1 MRTAKK
7 SPARLSRARGQET
20 WMNQPKQERF
30 KTSVGGQALMEGIMM
45 RGPKNICCAVRKPD
59 GTIETKIEPTP
70 THGIWTKI
78 PLVRGAISMVE
89 SLIMGYRY
97 MMYSAQVS
105 MGDDYDPE
113 EEETAFEKWVGDHL
127 GKKAEDVLLGAAAV
141 LGGLF
146 AILLFTVLPTVLV
159 GGVNRLLSLGRWSK
173 VILEAVLKVAIFL
186 SYMVAISK
194 MKEIHRVFEYHGAEH
209 KTIACYEAGDALTVE
224 NVRKYTRFH
233 PRCGTSFLILVVI
246 VSVFLYSVLPWS
258 STGLRVVFKL
268 LLLPVVMG
276 ISYEL
281 LKWCGRSDNLATRII
296 RQPGI
301 WVQHLTVFEPDD
313 SMIEVAIAA
322 VTPVLP
328 EDPEDGRW

>member
-1 MRTAKK
+1 
-7 SPARLSRARGQET
+7 
-20 WMNQPKQERF
+20 MNQPNKERF

-45 RGPKNICCAVRKPD
+45 RGPKLICCAVRKPD
-59 GTIETKIEPTP
+59 GTIETKIDPVKN
-70 THGIWTKI
+70 HGIWTKI
-78 PLVRGAISMVE
+78 PLVRGAISMIE
-89 SLIMGYRY
+89 SLIVGYRY

-105 MGDDYDPE
+105 MGDDYDPA

-127 GKKAEDVLLGAAAV
+127 GKKAEDILMAGAALV
-141 LGGLF
+141 GGLF

-159 GGVNRLLSLGRWSK
+159 GGLNHLVPLGRWAK
-173 VILEAVLKVAIFL
+173 VVLEAVLKVGIFL
-186 SYMVAISK
+186 TYMVGISK

-209 KTIACYEAGDALTVE
+209 KTIACYEAGDELTVE

-258 STGLRVVFKL
+258 STSLRVVFKL
-268 LLLPVVMG
+268 LLLPLVMG

-281 LKWCGRSDNLATRII
+281 LKWCGRSDNIATRII

>member
-1 MRTAKK
+1 
-7 SPARLSRARGQET
+7 
-20 WMNQPKQERF
+20 MNQPKKERF

-45 RGPKNICCAVRKPD
+45 RGPKLICCAVRKPD
-59 GTIETKIEPTP
+59 GTIETKLDPVKN
-70 THGIWTKI
+70 HGIWTKI
-78 PLVRGAISMVE
+78 PLVRGAISMIE
-89 SLIMGYRY
+89 SLIVGYHY

-113 EEETAFEKWVGDHL
+113 EEETAFEKWVGEHF
-127 GKKAEDVLLGAAAV
+127 GQKAEDALLACAAV
-141 LGGLF
+141 VGGLL
-146 AILLFTVLPTVLV
+146 AILLFTVLPTLIV
-159 GGVNRLLSLGRWSK
+159 GGVGRFVTLGRWAK
-173 VILEAVLKVAIFL
+173 VVLEAVLKVGIFL
-186 SYMVAISK
+186 TYMVAISK

-209 KTIACYEAGDALTVE
+209 KTIACYEAGDELTVE

-246 VSVFLYSVLPWS
+246 VSVFLYSVLPWGS
-258 STGLRVVFKL
+258 IGLRVLFKL
-268 LLLPVVMG
+268 LLLPLVMG

-281 LKWCGRSDNLATRII
+281 LKWCGRSDNIATRII

-313 SMIEVAIAA
+313 SMIEVAITA

>member
-1 MRTAKK
+1 
-7 SPARLSRARGQET
+7 
-20 WMNQPKQERF
+20 MNQPKKERF

-45 RGPKNICCAVRKPD
+45 RGPKLICCAVRKPD
-59 GTIETKIEPTP
+59 GTIETKLEPVKN
-70 THGIWTKI
+70 HGVWTKI
-78 PLVRGAISMVE
+78 PLVRGAISMIE
-89 SLIMGYRY
+89 SLIVGYRY

-113 EEETAFEKWVGDHL
+113 EEETAFEKWVGEHF
-127 GKKAEDVLLGAAAV
+127 GQKAEDALLACAAV
-141 LGGLF
+141 VGGLL
-146 AILLFTVLPTVLV
+146 AILLFTVLPTLIV
-159 GGVNRLLSLGRWSK
+159 GGVSRFVTLGRWAK
-173 VILEAVLKVAIFL
+173 VVLEAVLKVAIFL
-186 SYMVAISK
+186 TYMAGISR

-209 KTIACYEAGDALTVE
+209 KTIACYEAGDELTVE

-233 PRCGTSFLILVVI
+233 PRCGTSVLILVVI
-246 VSVFLYSVLPWS
+246 VSVFLYSVLPWGS
-258 STGLRVVFKL
+258 IGLRVLFKL

-281 LKWCGRSDNLATRII
+281 LKWCGRSDNIATRII

-301 WVQHLTVFEPDD
+301 WVQHMTVFEPDD

>member
-1 MRTAKK
+1 
-7 SPARLSRARGQET
+7 
-20 WMNQPKQERF
+20 MNQPKKERF

-45 RGPKNICCAVRKPD
+45 RGPKLICCAVRKPD
-59 GTIETKIEPTP
+59 GTIETKIDPVKN
-70 THGIWTKI
+70 HGIWTKI
-78 PLVRGAISMVE
+78 PLVRGAISMIE
-89 SLIMGYRY
+89 SLIVGYHY

-113 EEETAFEKWVGDHL
+113 EEETAFEKWVGEHF
-127 GKKAEDVLLGAAAV
+127 GQKAEDALLACAAV
-141 LGGLF
+141 VGGLL
-146 AILLFTVLPTVLV
+146 AILLFTVLPTLIV
-159 GGVNRLLSLGRWSK
+159 GGVGRFVTLGRWAK
-173 VILEAVLKVAIFL
+173 VVLEAVLKVGIFL
-186 SYMVAISK
+186 TYMVAISK

-209 KTIACYEAGDALTVE
+209 KTIACYEAGDELTVE

-246 VSVFLYSVLPWS
+246 VSVFLYSVLPWGS
-258 STGLRVVFKL
+258 IGLRVLFKL
-268 LLLPVVMG
+268 LLLPLVMG

-281 LKWCGRSDNLATRII
+281 LKWCGRSDNIATRII

-313 SMIEVAIAA
+313 SMIEVAITA

>member
-1 MRTAKK
+1 
-7 SPARLSRARGQET
+7 
-20 WMNQPKQERF
+20 MNQPKKERF

-45 RGPKNICCAVRKPD
+45 RGPKLICCAVRKPD
-59 GTIETKIEPTP
+59 GTIETKIDPVKN
-70 THGIWTKI
+70 HGIWTKI
-78 PLVRGAISMVE
+78 PLVRGAISMIE
-89 SLIMGYRY
+89 SLIVGYHY

-113 EEETAFEKWVGDHL
+113 EEETAFEKWVGEHF
-127 GKKAEDVLLGAAAV
+127 GQKAEDALLACAAV
-141 LGGLF
+141 VGGLL
-146 AILLFTVLPTVLV
+146 AILLFTVLPTLIV
-159 GGVNRLLSLGRWSK
+159 GGVGRFVTLGRWAK
-173 VILEAVLKVAIFL
+173 VVLEAVLKVGIFL
-186 SYMVAISK
+186 TYMVAISK

-209 KTIACYEAGDALTVE
+209 KTIACYEAGDELTVE

-246 VSVFLYSVLPWS
+246 VSVFLYSVLPWGS
-258 STGLRVVFKL
+258 IGLRVLFKL

-281 LKWCGRSDNLATRII
+281 LKWCGRSDNIATRII

-328 EDPEDGRW
+328 EDPGDGKW

>member
-1 MRTAKK
+1 
-7 SPARLSRARGQET
+7 
-20 WMNQPKQERF
+20 MNQPKKERF

-45 RGPKNICCAVRKPD
+45 RGPKLICCAVRKPD
-59 GTIETKIEPTP
+59 GTIETKIDPVKN
-70 THGIWTKI
+70 HGIWTKI
-78 PLVRGAISMVE
+78 PLVRGAISMIE
-89 SLIMGYRY
+89 SLIVGYRY

-127 GKKAEDVLLGAAAV
+127 GKKAEDALLACAAV
-141 LGGLF
+141 LGGLL
-146 AILLFTVLPTVLV
+146 AILLFTVLPTFLV
-159 GGVNRLLSLGRWSK
+159 TLGRWAK
-173 VILEAVLKVAIFL
+173 VVLEAVLKVGIFL
-186 SYMVAISK
+186 TYMVAISK

-209 KTIACYEAGDALTVE
+209 KTIACYEAGDELTVE

-246 VSVFLYSVLPWS
+246 VSVFLYSVLPWGS
-258 STGLRVVFKL
+258 IGLRVLFKL
-268 LLLPVVMG
+268 LLLPLVMG

-281 LKWCGRSDNLATRII
+281 LKWCGRSDNIATRII

>member
-1 MRTAKK
+1 
-7 SPARLSRARGQET
+7 
-20 WMNQPKQERF
+20 MNQPNKERF
-30 KTSVGGQALMEGIMM
+30 KTSMGGQALMEGIMM

-59 GTIETKIEPTP
+59 GTIETKVEPTP
-70 THGIWTKI
+70 AHGVWTKI
-78 PLVRGAISMVE
+78 PLVRGAISMIE
-89 SLIMGYRY
+89 SLIMGYKY

-105 MGDDYDPE
+105 MGDDYDPA

-127 GKKAEDVLLGAAAV
+127 GKKAEDILLAAAAV
-141 LGGLF
+141 IGGLF

-159 GGVNRLLSLGRWSK
+159 GGLNHLVPLGRWAK
-173 VILEAVLKVAIFL
+173 VALEAVLKVAIFL
-186 SYMVAISK
+186 TYMAAISR

-209 KTIACYEAGDALTVE
+209 KTIACYEAGDPLTVE

-258 STGLRVVFKL
+258 STSLRVVFKL
-268 LLLPVVMG
+268 LLPLVMG

-281 LKWCGRSDNLATRII
+281 LKWCGRSDNIATRII

>member
-1 MRTAKK
+1 
-7 SPARLSRARGQET
+7 
-20 WMNQPKQERF
+20 MNQPKKERF

-45 RGPKNICCAVRKPD
+45 RGPKQMCCAVRKPD
-59 GTIETKIEPTP
+59 GTIETKLDPTP
-70 THGIWTKI
+70 AHGVWMKI
-78 PLVRGAISMVE
+78 PLVRGAIAMIESMIV
-89 SLIMGYRY
+89 GYRY

-105 MGDDYDPE
+105 MGDDYDP
-113 EEETAFEKWVGDHL
+113 
-127 GKKAEDVLLGAAAV
+127 AEDALLACAAV
-141 LGGLF
+141 LGGLL
-146 AILLFTVLPTVLV
+146 AILLFTVLPTFLV
-159 GGVNRLLSLGRWSK
+159 GGVNRLLPLGRWGK
-173 VILEAVLKVAIFL
+173 VVLEAVLKVAIFL
-186 SYMVAISK
+186 TYMVGISK

-209 KTIACYEAGDALTVE
+209 KTIACYEAGDELTVE

-246 VSVFLYSVLPWS
+246 VSVFLYSVLPWGS
-258 STGLRVVFKL
+258 IGLRVVCKL
-268 LLLPVVMG
+268 LLLPLVMG

-281 LKWCGRSDNLATRII
+281 LKWCGRSDNIATRII

>member
-1 MRTAKK
+1 
-7 SPARLSRARGQET
+7 
-20 WMNQPKQERF
+20 MNQPNKERF

-59 GTIETKIEPTP
+59 GTIETKVEPTS
-70 THGIWTKI
+70 THGVWTKI
-78 PLVRGAISMVE
+78 PLVRGAISMIE
-89 SLIMGYRY
+89 SLIMGYKY

-105 MGDDYDPE
+105 MGDDYDPA

-127 GKKAEDVLLGAAAV
+127 GKKAEDIMLAAAAV
-141 LGGLF
+141 IGGLF

-159 GGVNRLLSLGRWSK
+159 GGLNHLVPLDRWAK
-173 VILEAVLKVAIFL
+173 VVLEAVLKVAIFL
-186 SYMVAISK
+186 IYMAAISR

-209 KTIACYEAGDALTVE
+209 KTIACYEAGDPLTVE

-246 VSVFLYSVLPWS
+246 VSVFLYSVLPWGS
-258 STGLRVVFKL
+258 IGLRVLFKL
-268 LLLPVVMG
+268 LLLPLVMG

-281 LKWCGRSDNLATRII
+281 LKWCGRSDNIATRII

>member
-1 MRTAKK
+1 M
-7 SPARLSRARGQET
+7 S
-20 WMNQPKQERF
+20 QPNKERF

-45 RGPKNICCAVRKPD
+45 RGPKLICCAVRRPD
-59 GTIETKIEPTP
+59 GTIETKTEPAP
-70 THGIWTKI
+70 THGVWTKI

-113 EEETAFEKWVGDHL
+113 EEETALEKWVGEHL
-127 GKKAEDVLLGAAAV
+127 GKKAEDVLLACAAV
-141 LGGLF
+141 VGGLP
-146 AILLFTVLPTVLV
+146 AILLFTVLPTLIV
-159 GGVNRLLSLGRWSK
+159 GGVNHFAALGRWTK
-173 VILEAVLKVAIFL
+173 VVLEAVLKVGIFL
-186 SYMVAISK
+186 AYMVGISK

-246 VSVFLYSVLPWS
+246 VSVFLYSVLPWGS
-258 STGLRVVFKL
+258 IGLRVVCKL

-281 LKWCGRSDNLATRII
+281 LKWCGRSDNWATRII

-328 EDPEDGRW
+328 ENPEEGKW

>member
-1 MRTAKK
+1 
-7 SPARLSRARGQET
+7 
-20 WMNQPKQERF
+20 MNQPNKERF

-59 GTIETKIEPTP
+59 GTIETKVEPTP
-70 THGIWTKI
+70 THGVWTKI
-78 PLVRGAISMVE
+78 PLVRGAISMIE
-89 SLIMGYRY
+89 SLIMGYKY

-105 MGDDYDPE
+105 MGDDYDPA

-127 GKKAEDVLLGAAAV
+127 GKKAEDIMLAAAAV
-141 LGGLF
+141 IGGLF
-146 AILLFTVLPTVLV
+146 AILLFTVLPT
-159 GGVNRLLSLGRWSK
+159 K
-173 VILEAVLKVAIFL
+173 VVLEAVLKVAIFL
-186 SYMVAISK
+186 TYMAAISR

-209 KTIACYEAGDALTVE
+209 KTIACYEAGDPLTVE

-258 STGLRVVFKL
+258 STSLRVVFKL

-281 LKWCGRSDNLATRII
+281 LKWCGRSDNIATRII